1 MARTLIKAPTSAKR
15 GEVITIH
22 ATIGHEMETGFRP
35 GGDGKI
41 LPRNIITGFRC
52 HYNEQLVFEAS
63 LFPAMAANPYIA
75 FCLRATVSGPM
86 RFSWTGDRGFAHSH
100 TLNLQV
106 T

>member
-1 MARTLIKAPTSAKR
+1 MVRTLIKAPTSAKR

-35 GGDGKI
+35 GRDGQI
-41 LPRNIITGFRC
+41 LPRNFITAFTC

-75 FCLRATVSGPM
+75 FCLVAQTSGPV
-86 RFSWTGDRGFAHSH
+86 RLSWTGDRGFAHSH

-106 T
+106 S